1 MERQTTLNRF
11 KGAKHMKKLIKLLFV
26 FTLCISTLITP
37 DCECGDENCPICGD
51 LGNEQYPEKPIH

>member
-1 MERQTTLNRF
+1 
-11 KGAKHMKKLIKLLFV
+11 MKKLIKLLFV

-51 LGNEQYPEKPIH
+51 LGNEQYPEKPGH